1 MQKHNKEQRP
11 AHITNMMDETAIFAK
26 CQQRMYR
33 FMLCS
38 ELESAFDLGR
48 MACNDVRHK

>member
-1 MQKHNKEQRP
+1 MQKHKEEQRS
-11 AHITNMMDETAIFAK
+11 AHNTNMMDETAIFAE
-26 CQQRMYR
+26 CQQRTYC

-38 ELESAFDLGR
+38 ELESAFDLDR